1 MIDKGAGACPKNL
14 RTYYVRIKENRIVP
28 LKKEVLIEMY
38 RKMLTIRRFEERAVR
53 EYGDGAIPGII
64 HSYIGQE
71 AIAVGVCAHLRNDD
85 RIVSNHRGHG
95 HCIAKGADLLR
106 MMAEIY
112 GKKTGY
118 CKGKGGSMHIAD
130 FSIGM
135 LGANGIVCAGLP
147 IAVGAA
153 LAAQLEGGDRVAVVF
168 FGDGASNEGEFH
180 ESLNLASIWK
190 LPIIFACENNQYGA
204 NTPTSAVMRV
214 PNIAERACA
223 YAIPGKVVDGNDV
236 IEVYEAA
243 EEAVATA
250 RSKGGPS
257 LLEFKTFRWRHHFEG
272 GYFPDL
278 RPKDEVETWKEKC
291 PIKRFEQRLLA
302 DGALDREGQEAI
314 NLEVLSRVEDA
325 VRYAIESPFPEPE
338 DALKGVYSE

>member
-1 MIDKGAGACPKNL
+1 MVSVN
-14 RTYYVRIKENRIVP
+14 KET
-28 LKKEVLIEMY
+28 LINMY
-38 RKMLTIRRFEERAVR
+38 TKMLTIRRFEERAVR
-53 EYGDGAIPGII
+53 EFAEGAIPGFI

-71 AIAVGVCAHLRNDD
+71 AVAVGVCTQLRLDD

-95 HCIAKGADLLR
+95 HCIAKGADLRR

-153 LAAQLEGGDRVAVVF
+153 LAAQLEGSDRVTVVF
-168 FGDGASNEGEFH
+168 FGDGATNEGAFH

-190 LPIIFACENNQYGA
+190 LPIVFACENNLYAA
-204 NTPTSAVMRV
+204 NTSVRDVIRLDT
-214 PNIAERACA
+214 IAGRAAA

-236 IEVYEAA
+236 MAVYEAA
-243 EEAVATA
+243 EDAVAHA
-250 RSKGGPS
+250 RAGGGATF
-257 LLEFKTFRWRHHFEG
+257 LEFRTFRWRHHFEG
-272 GYFPDL
+272 GYYPDM
-278 RPKDEVETWKEKC
+278 RPQDEVEAWKEKC
-291 PIKRFEQRLLA
+291 PVKRFGQWLLTN
-302 DGALDREGQEAI
+302 GVLGREEQEAL
-314 NLEVLSRVEDA
+314 NLQALSRVEDA
-325 VRYAIESPFPEPE
+325 VTYAIESPFPEPE
-338 DALKGVYSE
+338 DALQGVYSE

>member
-1 MIDKGAGACPKNL
+1 
-14 RTYYVRIKENRIVP
+14 
-28 LKKEVLIEMY
+28 
-38 RKMLTIRRFEERAVR
+38 MLTIRRFEEWAVHD
-53 EYGDGAIPGII
+53 YANGAIPGFI

-71 AIAVGVCAHLRNDD
+71 AVAVGVCAHLRVDD

-95 HCIAKGADLLR
+95 HCIAKGADLKR

-153 LAAQLEGGDRVAVVF
+153 LAAQLEGGDRVVVVF
-168 FGDGASNEGEFH
+168 FGDGATNEGAFH
-180 ESLNLASIWK
+180 ESLNLASVWR

-204 NTPTSAVMRV
+204 NTPTSAAMRV
-214 PNIAERACA
+214 PTIAERVCA
-223 YAIPGKVVDGNDV
+223 YAIPGTVIDGND
-236 IEVYEAA
+236 ILGVYETAQ
-243 EEAVATA
+243 EAVAAA
-250 RSKGGPS
+250 RSGGGPR
-257 LLEFKTFRWRHHFEG
+257 LVEFRTYRWRHHFEG

-278 RPKDEVETWKEKC
+278 RPKDEIEAWKEKC
-291 PIKRFEQRLLA
+291 PIKRFGQKLLT
-302 DGALDREGQEAI
+302 DGVLDREAQEAI
-314 NLEVLSRVEDA
+314 NLQVLSHVEDA
-325 VRYAIESPFPEPE
+325 VRYAKESSFPDPE